1 MSPFFPR
8 RLPFHLTVPETSL
21 WYNLEVSATRFPDRP
36 ALNFGSSITNYREF
50 HAQSAALAGFLQKV
64 CGVRRGDRVAL
75 FMHNSPQFVIAYYG
89 ILRADAAVVPINCMN
104 TTGELEQ
111 LLRDAGATTIIT
123 AQELQPRV
131 EPLLGTKSQGK
142 AVQHSIVA
150 CYRDYFGEYAGDAA
164 ASALPEALAAPR
176 MAILNGKAR
185 SRRSRPGT
193 KRSIRR
199 MRRRRMRPGPT
210 TWR

>member
-1 MSPFFPR
+1 MSPFSQFLPR
-8 RLPFHLTVPETSL
+8 RLPFHITIPETSL

-36 ALNFGSSITNYREF
+36 ALHFGSAAVNYREF
-50 HAQSAALAGFLQKV
+50 HTQSEAIAGFLQKE

-111 LLRDAGATTIIT
+111 ILRDAGITTIIT

-131 EPLLGTKSQGK
+131 EPLLGDKGGK
-142 AVQHSIVA
+142 AIQHSIVA
-150 CYRDYFGEYAGDAA
+150 CYADYAGNDVAG
-164 ASALPEALAAPR
+164 ALPEALASPR
-176 MAILNGKAR
+176 QQF
-185 SRRSRPGT
+185 SQPQV
-193 KRSIRR
+193 
-199 MRRRRMRPGPT
+199 
-210 TWR
+210 

>member
-111 LLRDAGATTIIT
+111 LLRDAGATTVIT

-142 AVQHSIVA
+142 AVHTPSSPAIGITLATTPAMQRPRPA
-150 CYRDYFGEYAGDAA
+150 RGAGCTAHGN
-164 ASALPEALAAPR
+164 PER
-176 MAILNGKAR
+176 KAR

-193 KRSIRR
+193 KRSSRR
-199 MRRRRMRPGPT
+199 TRRRRTRPGPT